1 MCIFLMKIGGR
12 PVSRKIAGKPAA
24 AMKLKREFCMS
35 HPVKGVDHI
44 FLLVDDLEKSAAHYR
59 RFGFTLSLRG
69 LHSKEKGTGNYTIM
83 FPEDYFELLG
93 IVTETPGNL
102 HQREKLAAQGE
113 GLHAIACRIDNA
125 RDAKA
130 ELGALSITTGEVG
143 AFQRPVELPGGGE
156 GVAAFETV
164 SFADSEVPQGMVFM
178 CQHKTRETVWLPELI
193 EHPNGANGLSAI
205 IAISSD
211 PQTAAK
217 GFARLFADG
226 RAEAQ
231 DGGWKV
237 STGPRSADIW
247 VVTNDR
253 AAEIYPGVDFSKT
266 PGQAFAVLRVRVA
279 SLDKAQGVLEAN
291 GVSYVATP
299 AGIAVLPQNASGTL
313 LEFSER

>member
-1 MCIFLMKIGGR
+1 
-12 PVSRKIAGKPAA
+12 
-24 AMKLKREFCMS
+24 MS

-44 FLLVDDLEKSAAHYR
+44 FLLVGDLEKSAEQYR
-59 RFGFTLSLRG
+59 RFGFTLSPRG

-93 IVTETPGNL
+93 IVAETSGNL

-130 ELGALSITTGEVG
+130 ELGVLGIKTGEVG

-164 SFADSEVPQGMVFM
+164 SFAESEVPQGMVFM

-193 EHPNGANGLSAI
+193 EHANGANGLSAI
-205 IAISSD
+205 VAISSD
-211 PQTAAK
+211 PEAAAN
-217 GFARLFADG
+217 GFARLYANG
-226 RAEAQ
+226 KAEAQ

-237 STGPRSADIW
+237 STGSRSADIW
-247 VVTNDR
+247 VVSEEK
-253 AAEIYPGVDFSKT
+253 AAAIYPGVDFART
-266 PGQAFAVLRVRVA
+266 PGKAFAVLRIRVA
-279 SLDKAQGVLEAN
+279 SLDEARGVLDTN
-291 GVSYVATP
+291 GISHVKTS
-299 AGIAVLPQNASGTL
+299 AGIAVAPENASGTV
-313 LEFSER
+313 LEFSEQ

>member
-1 MCIFLMKIGGR
+1 
-12 PVSRKIAGKPAA
+12 
-24 AMKLKREFCMS
+24 MS

-44 FLLVDDLEKSAAHYR
+44 FLLVGDLEKSAAQYR
-59 RFGFTLSLRG
+59 RFGFTLSPRG

-93 IVTETPGNL
+93 IVAETPGNL

-130 ELGALSITTGEVG
+130 ELGALGIETGEVG
-143 AFQRPVELPGGGE
+143 AFQRPVELPNGGE

-193 EHPNGANGLSAI
+193 EHANGANGLSAI
-205 IAISSD
+205 IAISSS
-211 PQTAAK
+211 PETAAK

-226 RAEAQ
+226 KAEAQ

-247 VVTNDR
+247 VVSQEK
-253 AAEIYPGVDFSKT
+253 AATLYPGVNFGQT
-266 PGQAFAVLRVRVA
+266 PGKAFAALRIRVA
-279 SLDKAQGVLEAN
+279 SLDKVRGVLDAN
-291 GVSYVATP
+291 GVSHVTTP
-299 AGIAVLPQNASGTL
+299 AGIAVLPENASGTV
-313 LEFSER
+313 LEFSEQ